1 MVNILF
7 KVKQIVGKRT
17 KVQKVWIR
25 NLKSWKQKKTQ
36 RDETSLI
43 QTREWGWRRISQS
56 DKPNRHR

>member
-7 KVKQIVGKRT
+7 KVKQIVGERT

-43 QTREWGWRRISQS
+43 QTRMGLETNFPG
-56 DKPNRHR
+56 